1 MLVQVKRV
9 VIDLEIDLI
18 NLKILNIALEV
29 VNFPDILFESLL
41 WNARVQLL
49 KSIKEILTIEL
60 AIDAVFLPEIVSQD
74 NGIVDLL
81 QSMHIDKSSD
91 FDGDHFVFLFFQ
103 GLCGLGKHS
112 SVQLEQTF
120 SKLMIKRAL
129 STVVQNDRNAYD
141 KKKFT
146 LFPEV
151 VRNSVGLPEWVTS
164 SEYFTKRCSKDSVD
178 EGLAKNFGCQFI
190 HSARIVDQDWFFH
203 YAVAHHRVEDI
214 DGGHVLVDSQLC
226 VLQYLW
232 LHGGRDY
239 FRQKYKLMTFN
250 CFINQKS
257 FKLIYK
263 LI

>member
-103 GLCGLGKHS
+103 GLCG
-112 SVQLEQTF
+112 QT
-120 SKLMIKRAL
+120 
-129 STVVQNDRNAYD
+129 
-141 KKKFT
+141 
-146 LFPEV
+146 
-151 VRNSVGLPEWVTS
+151 
-164 SEYFTKRCSKDSVD
+164 
-178 EGLAKNFGCQFI
+178 
-190 HSARIVDQDWFFH
+190 
-203 YAVAHHRVEDI
+203 
-214 DGGHVLVDSQLC
+214 
-226 VLQYLW
+226 
-232 LHGGRDY
+232 
-239 FRQKYKLMTFN
+239 
-250 CFINQKS
+250 
-257 FKLIYK
+257 
-263 LI
+263 

>member
-1 MLVQVKRV
+1 M
-9 VIDLEIDLI
+9 
-18 NLKILNIALEV
+18 
-29 VNFPDILFESLL
+29 
-41 WNARVQLL
+41 

-151 VRNSVGLPEWVTS
+151 VRNSVGLPE
-164 SEYFTKRCSKDSVD
+164 
-178 EGLAKNFGCQFI
+178 
-190 HSARIVDQDWFFH
+190 
-203 YAVAHHRVEDI
+203 
-214 DGGHVLVDSQLC
+214 
-226 VLQYLW
+226 
-232 LHGGRDY
+232 
-239 FRQKYKLMTFN
+239 
-250 CFINQKS
+250 
-257 FKLIYK
+257 
-263 LI
+263 